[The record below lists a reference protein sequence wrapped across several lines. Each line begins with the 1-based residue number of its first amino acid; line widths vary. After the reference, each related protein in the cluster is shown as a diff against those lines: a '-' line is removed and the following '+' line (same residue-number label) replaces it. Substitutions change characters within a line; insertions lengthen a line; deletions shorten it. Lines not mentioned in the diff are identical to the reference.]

1 MDDFIETFD
10 RSVLNSYFEIEQN
23 IFDSNFTDIGALVI
37 ALKMLFLGG
46 FKNRGKF
53 LLQESWNR
61 GGIPHTLQDYKL
73 IEHAKCLKRYAAYFT
88 NDFENFIITGI
99 L

>member
-10 RSVLNSYFEIEQN
+10 KSVLNSYFEIEQD
-23 IFDSNFTDIGALVI
+23 IFNSNFTDIVALVI

-53 LLQESWNR
+53 LLQKSWNS
-61 GGIPHTLQDYKL
+61 GGIPHTLQDFKS
-73 IEHAKCLKRYAAYFT
+73 IKHAECLKRYASYFT
-88 NDFENFIITGI
+88 KDFENFIITGV

>member
-73 IEHAKCLKRYAAYFT
+73 IEHAKCLRRCAAYFT
-88 NDFENFIITGI
+88 NDFENFITTGI

>member
-37 ALKMLFLGG
+37 ALKMLF
-46 FKNRGKF
+46 
-53 LLQESWNR
+53 QE
-61 GGIPHTLQDYKL
+61 D
-73 IEHAKCLKRYAAYFT
+73 LKT
-88 NDFENFIITGI
+88 EENFYYKRVGIGAGSHILCKITN
-99 L
+99 